1 MPQCVGSFPGYFH
14 TFVRL
19 AFSGENAIPYTK
31 KEGFYL
37 SLQTALSVMLAGE
50 GPCGEGLALSEAS
63 LIC

>member
-1 MPQCVGSFPGYFH
+1 MGMGQRAEEKILQNLMPQCVGSFPGYFH

-37 SLQTALSVMLAGE
+37 SLQTALSVMLAG
-50 GPCGEGLALSEAS
+50 
-63 LIC
+63 